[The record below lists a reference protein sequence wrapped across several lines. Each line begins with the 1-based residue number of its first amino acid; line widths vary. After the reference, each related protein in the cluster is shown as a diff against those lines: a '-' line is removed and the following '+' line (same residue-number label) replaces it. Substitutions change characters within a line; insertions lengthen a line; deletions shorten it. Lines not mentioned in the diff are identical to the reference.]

1 MKWTKMEEGMKM
13 KVVNDSGRILPR
25 MSPDTAPFAEICR
38 KLLAQVFVTAH
49 YPLRSH
55 ELAQLSEIVLGLFPP
70 EREADGEDR
79 FHGLCTI
86 L

>member
-1 MKWTKMEEGMKM
+1 MLIIYMYYY
-13 KVVNDSGRILPR
+13 D
-25 MSPDTAPFAEICR
+25 MSNQIE
-38 KLLAQVFVTAH
+38 VTAH